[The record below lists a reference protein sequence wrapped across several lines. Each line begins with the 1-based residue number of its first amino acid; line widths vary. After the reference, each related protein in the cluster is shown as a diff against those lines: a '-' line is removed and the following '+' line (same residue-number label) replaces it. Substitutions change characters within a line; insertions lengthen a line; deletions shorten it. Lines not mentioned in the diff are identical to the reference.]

1 MPIGAFEREVLRV
14 IAGNRNPDSYL
25 GGGTV
30 LHQAATSARAS
41 RDLDVFHDTTE
52 SLAKSV
58 EIDVAALRKAGFA
71 IQLSKPQPPF
81 QRALID
87 RGEQH
92 TKIEWVFDSAFR
104 FFPVEPDAELGWRLN
119 FWDAATNKTLAL
131 FGRHEFRDYID
142 VNCLHREHLHLG
154 ALVWAAAGKD
164 PGLTPELILDWIKR
178 HTFHSPEQIK
188 QVTLNRPLDL
198 VCLKREWLQI
208 IEESEAL
215 VAKLPLNEVGCFYL
229 NAGGN
234 PVCPNPE
241 SADFSKLIR
250 HFGSVKGAW
259 PRIADS

>member
-25 GGGTV
+25 GGATV

-71 IQLSKPQPPF
+71 IQLSKP
-81 QRALID
+81 
-87 RGEQH
+87 
-92 TKIEWVFDSAFR
+92 
-104 FFPVEPDAELGWRLN
+104 
-119 FWDAATNKTLAL
+119 
-131 FGRHEFRDYID
+131 
-142 VNCLHREHLHLG
+142 
-154 ALVWAAAGKD
+154 
-164 PGLTPELILDWIKR
+164 